1 MGKKIILTESQFK
14 EYVKSQL
21 NESMGEGEDIVDIC
35 SDYADRLR
43 VISDQVRELGN
54 QYSRFYKIAREEL
67 ENMSIAVKDVR
78 DCKIYGDFGVMMY
91 VDTSMIQLPE
101 DYQES
106 DRDLY
111 IQNEVEDRMN
121 GILSSPMGLG
131 AFFKRVTVYFKN
143 GVVEIVPEPKDWLSL
158 ERVYDFLSSN

>member
-1 MGKKIILTESQFK
+1 
-14 EYVKSQL
+14 
-21 NESMGEGEDIVDIC
+21 
-35 SDYADRLR
+35 
-43 VISDQVRELGN
+43 
-54 QYSRFYKIAREEL
+54 
-67 ENMSIAVKDVR
+67 
-78 DCKIYGDFGVMMY
+78 MMY